1 MEGDNKMKY
10 KVFYL
15 FIILFSLCYFL
26 GCGGGEKARK
36 SLSDVDTPPV
46 HYDRGKSLLDQD
58 RYQDAMSEFQQ
69 AKSLDPKYAPAY
81 EGMAWVYLDD
91 GNLETAMEMANKS
104 LDLDGKWVLSKIV
117 RAKVKAKQEKY
128 EDAIKEAQNALKDIP
143 KSTVPDKKRASVE
156 GHMTLGDVYKEA
168 NMYNEAQDS
177 YSRVLEIDKTNMKA
191 DKAIKD
197 LAAYKSAIAGQ
208 RPELRKIASRKEIT
222 RSDVA
227 VLFVL
232 ELPLQKIFRE
242 APSPQQTA
250 FRPPTEPVMGK
261 KEAIQTGSVLPPD
274 VAEDHW
280 AKTFITDA
288 LEKGVLELMP
298 DNNFHPDER
307 VNRAEFSRLIE
318 KFLMRYYNDPSVETK
333 FFGQVSPF
341 ADVNNTSP
349 VFNSIM
355 TVSSRGVI
363 PGFDDGTFKPLGPV
377 SGTEALNI
385 IRNLK
390 SKL

>member
-1 MEGDNKMKY
+1 MKFKMLI
-10 KVFYL
+10 L
-15 FIILFSLCYFL
+15 FITLFSLVYL
-26 GCGGGEKARK
+26 IGCGGGQKAREAA
-36 SLSDVDTPPV
+36 SVVDTPEI
-46 HYDRGKSLLDQD
+46 HYDRGKALLDQEKYD
-58 RYQDAMSEFQQ
+58 DAMFEFQQ
-69 AKSLDPKYAPAY
+69 AVSLNPKFAPAY
-81 EGMAWVYLDD
+81 EGMAWIYLEQQ
-91 GNLETAMEMANKS
+91 NLNSAMEMANKS
-104 LDLDGKWVLSKIV
+104 LDLDGKWVLAKIA
-117 RAKVKAKQEKY
+117 RAKVKAKLGKY
-128 EDAIKEAQNALKDIP
+128 DDAIDEAKDAIKDIL
-143 KSTVPDKKRASVE
+143 KSTIPDKNKARVQ
-156 GHMTLGDVYKEA
+156 GYMTLGDIYKEA
-168 NMYNEAQDS
+168 NMYNEAQDA
-177 YSRVLEIDKTNMKA
+177 YSRVLELDKSNMKA

-208 RPELRKIASRKEIT
+208 RPELQKIAGQKRIT

-227 VLFVL
+227 VLFAL

-242 APSPQQTA
+242 APKANQAA

-261 KEAIQTGSVLPPD
+261 TDEIKTGSELPPD
-274 VAEDHW
+274 VPPDHW
-280 AKTFITDA
+280 ARSFIQET

-298 DNNFHPDER
+298 DNKFHPDEE
-307 VNRAEFSRLIE
+307 VNRAEFARLIE
-318 KFLMRYYNDPSVETK
+318 KFLVRYYNDPSVETK

-355 TVSSRGVI
+355 TVSTRGVM